1 MTLLSDIL
9 TFNETFVEEK
19 QYEPYVTTK
28 IPNKKLVI
36 LTCMDTRLVELLPKS
51 MNVKNGDVKMVRNAG
66 AVITHPFGSIM
77 RSLLVAIYELQ
88 AEEVLVIGH
97 YDCGMSAVNSHETV
111 EKMKAR
117 GVSDDVFNTL
127 SYSGIDIHGW
137 LKGFDDVTESVKNSV
152 EMVRNHPLMDKNV
165 PVHGLVVD
173 PSNGK
178 LDLVEEGY
186 AK

>member
-66 AVITHPFGSIM
+66 AVITNPFDSVV

-88 AEEVLVIGH
+88 ADEVMIIGH
-97 YDCGMSAVNSHETV
+97 YDCGMSAVNSHATL
-111 EKMKAR
+111 EKMQAR
-117 GVSDDVFNTL
+117 GVSQEALDTL
-127 SYSGIDIHGW
+127 TSSGIDVHDW
-137 LKGFDDVTESVKNSV
+137 LKGFDNVQESVKNSV
-152 EMVRNHPLMDKNV
+152 ELLRKHPLMDKNV

-173 PSNGK
+173 PGNGK